1 MTKEEATKSKD
12 DLVPT
17 KQKPD
22 VVVEKHVKMNDGKI
36 AAKKVTMQKS
46 KNSSET

>member
-1 MTKEEATKSKD
+1 MTKEEITKSKD
-12 DLVPT
+12 DLIST

-22 VVVEKHVKMNDGKI
+22 VVVEKQVKMNDGKI
-36 AAKKVTMQKS
+36 ATKKVMMQKS